1 MYILK
6 NALRCI
12 SRAKGR
18 NFLIGLV
25 VLLLSVS
32 SCIGLS
38 IKEANR
44 KMSKKYADELA
55 QYADNLELT
64 ATVNPANGRKTGSL
78 SLETLKELANDENVK
93 EFQYSASVYFAA
105 GDGIEPLDVA
115 GSFKQNKEFREKY
128 GDIKNGE
135 SRTTT
140 ETETETEETTSSTQS
155 KAESTSV
162 NKTGSAFSYKIVSTV
177 SGGQD
182 ETGNEDP
189 APGAETGESD
199 PDPDNVNPDPNA
211 GTPGGGNSPANGEE
225 TPGSDGKKPENG
237 SGQSS
242 ESGNPSDFGGGSDMP
257 QMPGGSF
264 PPGGDDEGRR
274 EFITRNFTTNNFFF
288 NMGSMNDFTVKAYNT
303 DAAMPAYL
311 SSLNALSQ
319 SDEALNCLISKSLA
333 EENNLET
340 GSTFTLKN
348 PDNED
353 ETYTFTVAGI
363 FDSSQST
370 DSQDTSSNA
379 AFSDNTLYISNAAM
393 EKLLADSAAA
403 NPETEESE
411 ESDNA
416 EKTEE
421 TKTPKALTANYT
433 GMFIFSGVD
442 HYEQFE
448 ASLSDDYKLATDDL
462 DEYKENKARYEQEG
476 KQLEDLE
483 RYATYFLIVIFII
496 GAFVLVII
504 NLFSIRNRKYE
515 IGVLTAIGMKKQKVA
530 VQFVVELFVVT
541 FAALII
547 GSAVGSAASVPVT
560 NKLLVSINTEQKAED
575 AAESQTASSQQPGD
589 IPSMPENMPDN
600 FPGGKEGSGRGTP
613 PGNFGDT
620 FKNKVEDVNNYI
632 AEISS
637 ATDMTVI
644 FEMILVGMG
653 LTLISSAAA
662 VAFVMRYEPLK
673 ILNNRD

>member
-128 GDIKNGE
+128 GDIRNGE

-140 ETETETEETTSSTQS
+140 ETETETEETVSSTQS
-155 KAESTSV
+155 KTESTSV

-182 ETGNEDP
+182 ESGDEDP
-189 APGAETGESD
+189 LPGNTPETGEGD

-237 SGQSS
+237 SGKSS
-242 ESGNPSDFGGGSDMP
+242 ESGNPSDFGGGSGMP
-257 QMPGGSF
+257 QMPGGSS

-303 DAAMPAYL
+303 DDAMPAYL

-411 ESDNA
+411 ESDDS
-416 EKTEE
+416 
-421 TKTPKALTANYT
+421 KTPKALTANYT

-448 ASLSDDYKLATDDL
+448 ASLGDDYKLATDDL

-547 GSAVGSAASVPVT
+547 GSAIGSTASVPVT
-560 NKLLVSINTEQKAED
+560 NKLLVSINTEQEADD
-575 AAESQTASSQQPGD
+575 AAESETASSQQPGN

-600 FPGGKEGSGRGTP
+600 FPGGSGSSGRGTP
-613 PGNFGDT
+613 PGGFSENNQ
-620 FKNKVEDVNNYI
+620 NKAEETTNYI
-632 AEISS
+632 AKISS

-644 FEMILVGMG
+644 LEMILVGMG